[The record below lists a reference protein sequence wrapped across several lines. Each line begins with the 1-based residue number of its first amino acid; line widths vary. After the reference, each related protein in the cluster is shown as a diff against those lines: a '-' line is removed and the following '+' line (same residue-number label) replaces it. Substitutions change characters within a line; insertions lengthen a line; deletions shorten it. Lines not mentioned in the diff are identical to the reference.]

1 MAPEKMFASDEAR
14 IELLETLV
22 NISSLTGSE
31 GELGSHLERL
41 LGKIGLRVERQ
52 YVDSER
58 FNVIATAGKPPK
70 LLFCTHMDTVRSHFP
85 FSREGEILYGRGV
98 CDAKGSMTA
107 MVAAAEELISRGH
120 EEIGLLFVVGEELDS
135 DGAKKA
141 ADLDLH
147 PNYIILGEPTE
158 NIVAIAQKGTL
169 VFRVRAAGQ
178 AGHSAYPP
186 GPSAIHVLL
195 GALKRLTRE
204 NWGQDPVLG
213 ETTLN
218 IGRIEGGEGPNV
230 VAASAVAEGIF
241 RVAGSVE
248 DVTNRLTRILGS
260 EVELEILSSSEP
272 VSLTSVE
279 GFDETVVSFG
289 SDAPYLQEMGKVV
302 LMGPGSIQNAHRP
315 DERILVSE
323 IARAFDNY
331 CVVAERLLTE

>member
-1 MAPEKMFASDEAR
+1 MAPERMFASEQAR

-22 NISSLTGSE
+22 NIPSLTGSE
-31 GELGSHLERL
+31 GEVGRHLERL
-41 LGKIGLRVERQ
+41 LEKIGFRVQRQ
-52 YVDSER
+52 FVDSER
-58 FNVIATAGKPPK
+58 FNVIATTAKPPK
-70 LLFCTHMDTVRSHFP
+70 LLFCTHMDTVRPHFN

-107 MVAAAEELISRGH
+107 MIAAAEELIRRGH

-141 ADLDLH
+141 AELDLD

-158 NIVAIAQKGTL
+158 NTVAIAQKGTL
-169 VFRVRAAGQ
+169 VFRVRSSGQ
-178 AGHSAYPP
+178 PGHSAYPR
-186 GPSAIHVLL
+186 GPSAIHILV
-195 GALKRLTRE
+195 GALNRLTLE
-204 NWGQDPVLG
+204 DWGQDPTLG

-248 DVTNRLTRILGS
+248 EIMDRLARILGS
-260 EVELEILSSSEP
+260 ELELDILSSSEP
-272 VSLTSVE
+272 VFLTSVE
-279 GFDETVVSFG
+279 GIDETVVSFG
-289 SDAPYLQEMGKVV
+289 SDAPYLQELGKVV

-315 DERILVSE
+315 DETIQVPEITRASE
-323 IARAFDNY
+323 NY
-331 CVVAERLLTE
+331 CAVAMQLLTE